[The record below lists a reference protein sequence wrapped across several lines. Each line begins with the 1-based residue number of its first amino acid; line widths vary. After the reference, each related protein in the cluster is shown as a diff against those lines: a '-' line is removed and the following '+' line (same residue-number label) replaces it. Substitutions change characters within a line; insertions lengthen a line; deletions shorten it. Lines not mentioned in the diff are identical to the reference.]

1 MSDVNLFIFGCVVFM
16 IAAAGAF
23 VFVYTRFR
31 ASYFSQGEQASR
43 PMRPRGARPEQ
54 RP

>member
-1 MSDVNLFIFGCVVFM
+1 MSDVNLFIFGCIVFM

-23 VFVYTRFR
+23 AFVYTRFR
-31 ASYFSQGEQASR
+31 ASYFSQGERASGPVQR
-43 PMRPRGARPEQ
+43 RGARPEQ